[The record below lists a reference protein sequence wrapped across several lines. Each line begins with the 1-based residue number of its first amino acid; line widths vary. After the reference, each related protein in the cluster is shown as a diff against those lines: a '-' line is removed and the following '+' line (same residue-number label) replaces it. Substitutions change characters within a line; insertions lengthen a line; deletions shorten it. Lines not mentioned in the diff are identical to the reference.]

1 MSTPATSA
9 RFLKANPHALATIL
23 EASQTKSIISSKD
36 IFDISGTKL
45 WARNQPVSDALQ
57 RKLLDRQ
64 LREPMETCLLA
75 EDGVTSYSLLENSEV
90 LLKRD
95 TPLAHMLKPYTPRLL
110 HEIKHLPL
118 HAVVQL
124 LLTAAQVSKPHSFEH
139 ALMAMLLNGSLA
151 MAHGDSIPQVRLAM
165 LAGLMHDLGEL
176 YIAPEYGELDAD
188 RELSF
193 ESYQHLVVH
202 PHVGHLLITQLTN
215 YPATVARAIAE
226 HHERLD
232 GSGYPHCLQ
241 GDALSPL
248 GKLTAVTEATLNS
261 MRQPQSHLAHA
272 SVALRVIP
280 GEFELDW
287 VGFISQAVRTQPPLQ
302 AHLESTEIAYRWQAL
317 DHALQAAERSTEG
330 LHKAAES
337 AALKDAMGLA
347 AHLLSRLRT
356 GWNASGLWSQQDMTE
371 QDVAELE
378 AVEAELLYRL
388 RCIQRAAL
396 LRCGTLSG
404 QDAER
409 MTQWG
414 QALAALRS

>member
-64 LREPMETCLLA
+64 LREPLETCLLA
-75 EDGVTSYSLLENSEV
+75 EDGVTSYSLLEDSEV
-90 LLKRD
+90 LLQRD
-95 TPLAHMLKPYTPRLL
+95 TPLAHMLKPYTQRLL
-110 HEIKHLPL
+110 LEIKHLPL

-124 LLTAAQVSKPHSFEH
+124 LLTAAQASKPQSFEH
-139 ALMAMLLNGSLA
+139 ALLAMLLNGSLA
-151 MAHGDSIPQVRLAM
+151 MAHGASTPNVRLAM

-176 YIAPEYGELDAD
+176 YIAPEHGELDAD
-188 RELSF
+188 RDLSF

-202 PHVGHLLITQLTN
+202 PHVGQLLITQLTN
-215 YPATVARAIAE
+215 YPANVARAIAE

-232 GSGYPHCLQ
+232 GSGYPHCLM
-241 GDALSPL
+241 GDAISPL
-248 GKLTAVTEATLNS
+248 GKLTAVTEAALNS
-261 MRQPQSHLAHA
+261 MRQPRSQLAHA
-272 SVALRVIP
+272 SVALRVVP
-280 GEFELDW
+280 GEFDLTW
-287 VGFISQAVRTQPPLQ
+287 VGFISQTVRTQPPLQ
-302 AHLESTEIAYRWQAL
+302 AQLEISEIAYRWQAL
-317 DHALQAAERSTEG
+317 DHALQAAERSTEA
-330 LHKAAES
+330 LHQSAQS

-347 AHLLSRLRT
+347 EHLLSRLRT

-378 AVEAELLYRL
+378 AVEAELLFRL
-388 RCIQRAAL
+388 RGIQRAAL
-396 LRCGTLSG
+396 LRAGTLTG
-404 QDAER
+404 DDAER
-409 MTQWG
+409 VTQWG
-414 QALAALRS
+414 QALAALRN